1 MTATVSHSALHR
13 LADRH
18 GNLTML
24 ALDQR
29 ESLRTML
36 QDGDPG
42 RDVPDSELVEFKSL
56 ATGILSPYASAIL
69 LDREFALADGRPA
82 ALSPDTALILAADDL
97 HQKPGQAVHG
107 SSVDPKVTVDFIR
120 SVDAVALKFL
130 VIWHPEEGADQRAA
144 IVGDF
149 LDLCRR
155 SGTISLLEG
164 IVRPPRGRGW
174 ADPAERHEAILTAA
188 RELSAFAPDVY
199 KAEVPGYVPGDVSAV
214 RQQAAEMSRIVN
226 GAWVVLSNGVRGEDF
241 AAAVEH
247 SVAGGAAGFLAGR
260 AIWADT
266 IGEADVSAALRT
278 RAVERL
284 TRLQRLVA
292 ESVS

>member
-1 MTATVSHSALHR
+1 MTATVRHPALHR
-13 LADRH
+13 LADQH

-36 QDGDPG
+36 QDGDLG
-42 RDVPDSELVEFKSL
+42 REVPDSELVEFKAL
-56 ATGILSPYASAIL
+56 ATETLSPYASAIL
-69 LDREFALADGRPA
+69 LDREFALAGGRPA
-82 ALSPDTALILAADDL
+82 TIAPDTALILAADDL
-97 HQKPGQAVHG
+97 HQNPGETVHG
-107 SSVDPKVTVDFIR
+107 SSVDPTVTVEYIR
-120 SVDAVALKFL
+120 SVDAAALKFL
-130 VIWHPEEGADQRAA
+130 VIWQPDEGADQRAA
-144 IVGDF
+144 IVGEF
-149 LDLCRR
+149 LELCRR

-174 ADPAERHEAILTAA
+174 TDPAERHEAILAAA
-188 RELSAFAPDVY
+188 RELSAFGPDVY

-214 RQQAAEMSRIVN
+214 QEQAAAMSEIVG

-241 AAAVEH
+241 AAAVER

-278 RAVERL
+278 RSVERL

-292 ESVS
+292 ESVA